1 MLAELAIANFDSA
14 QKFIMAKR
22 LGSAL
27 KAAIESLWIA
37 RSKLKTLPKRFA
49 ANRRKVCVVQVID
62 LNKMLKLQQW
72 IIPLFNL
79 FAV

>member
-1 MLAELAIANFDSA
+1 
-14 QKFIMAKR
+14 
-22 LGSAL
+22 
-27 KAAIESLWIA
+27 
-37 RSKLKTLPKRFA
+37 LPKRFA